1 MSIHKEGYV
10 SIVISLLL
18 VLILSYNTFIL
29 IPEQYTLFSIPL
41 YAIYLGF
48 GIFILSFFRYPSRTI
63 NVGENKI
70 LAPADGTI
78 VVIEEI
84 VESEYFNDKRKQL
97 SIFMSPLNVHANW
110 YPIAGEV
117 SYVKYHAGKHLLARN
132 PKSSIENE
140 RSTVVI
146 KHKNGE
152 EVLFRQVAGTVAR
165 RVVCY
170 SKKGD
175 KAEQGE
181 NFGFIKFGSR
191 VDIILPLSAK
201 VLVNMDDKT
210 TALQT
215 VIAEF

>member
-1 MSIHKEGYV
+1 MTIHKEGHA
-10 SIVISLLL
+10 SIVISFLL
-18 VLILSYNTFIL
+18 VLILSYNTFI
-29 IPEQYTLFSIPL
+29 IFPEDYILFSIPL

-48 GIFILSFFRYPSRTI
+48 WLFIISFFRYPSRTV
-63 NVGENKI
+63 NVGDNKI

-84 VESEYFNDKRKQL
+84 IESEYFNDKRKQV

-110 YPIAGEV
+110 YPIAGVV

-132 PKSSIENE
+132 PKSSTENE

-146 KHKNGE
+146 KHINGE
-152 EVLFRQVAGTVAR
+152 EVMFRQVAGTVAR

-170 SKKGD
+170 SKAGN

-201 VLVNMDDKT
+201 VLVKMDDKPK
-210 TALQT
+210 ALQT